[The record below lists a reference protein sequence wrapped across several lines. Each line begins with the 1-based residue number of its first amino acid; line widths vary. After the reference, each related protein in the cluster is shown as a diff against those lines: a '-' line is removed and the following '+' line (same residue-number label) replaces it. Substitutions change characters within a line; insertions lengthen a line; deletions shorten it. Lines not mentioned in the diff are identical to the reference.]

1 MSVSSPK
8 QPSLSMQ
15 PRRRGKVLVV
25 DDDPVILEVIRE
37 RLDEAGFDVYVRQ
50 DALGTS
56 QWVARE
62 QPDYLVLDVM
72 MPALSGGELGQLLK
86 RSTSTNQ
93 TAVILHSS
101 MATASLQPVIE
112 RTGAIGAIPKT
123 SDGASFI
130 AEFER
135 LISRVKPA
143 KP

>member
-1 MSVSSPK
+1 MSAPSRR
-8 QPSLSMQ
+8 PSLSMQ

-37 RLDEAGFDVYVRQ
+37 RLDGAGFDVYVRA

-62 QPDYLVLDVM
+62 QPDFILLDVM

-86 RSTSTNQ
+86 RSASTNQ

-101 MATASLQPVIE
+101 MSALSLQPVID
-112 RTGAIGAIPKT
+112 RTGAIGAITKT
-123 SDGASFI
+123 HDGAKFI
-130 AEFER
+130 ADFER
-135 LISRVKPA
+135 IIKKAAPPRA
-143 KP
+143 

>member
-1 MSVSSPK
+1 MSVPGHK

-25 DDDPVILEVIRE
+25 DDDPVILEVVRE
-37 RLDEAGFDVYVRQ
+37 RLEAAGFDVYVRE

-62 QPDYLVLDVM
+62 QPDFILLDVM

-86 RSTSTNQ
+86 RSTATNQ

-101 MATASLQPVIE
+101 MTAASL
-112 RTGAIGAIPKT
+112 
-123 SDGASFI
+123 
-130 AEFER
+130 
-135 LISRVKPA
+135 
-143 KP
+143 